1 VTDSLEVKEMIN
13 PEDLER
19 ENDKWLEEPTEEFNK
34 MVLNPRHKLGQP
46 DKPSNGETK
55 DPVRIQ
61 GMCLLLDLYNVLRTE
76 LGLVNVNG
84 DIE

>member
-1 VTDSLEVKEMIN
+1 MTDSLEVKEMIN

-19 ENDKWLEEPTEEFNK
+19 ENDPSLEEPTEEFNN
-34 MVLNPRHKLGQP
+34 MVSGQP
-46 DKPSNGETK
+46 DKPSNGQTE
-55 DPVRIQ
+55 DPVLIK
-61 GMCLLLDLYNVLRTE
+61 GMCLLLDLYNVLRAE